1 MNILKF
7 LSKECHFTLV
17 NYGPNDLSTGY
28 NIRKLMDNSKEITS
42 YYTAKEKTVINDID
56 DYIDL
61 LFLDFVKS
69 FDEFVDIIK
78 PPHNATIKNIINNA
92 SAFRLD
98 YKNKQIITFIN
109 ERYDEI
115 FPYKDKYIRKG
126 LKERTLEYILKF
138 NKGLDFEKITNYLL
152 QQHIIFFI
160 DNIESIYPIIKKH
173 SKGLIKNLFDENV
186 PFYKLVNYRFEDM
199 CKLCINFYRL
209 NEIRLS
215 QRLANKLYSIL
226 KIEYNSFLEEE
237 QPYGLVNNFKIIT
250 RTLKIIKNKN
260 YYESKEI
267 FHRLEQLS
275 NDFLENHGQVHK
287 YEISNKEY
295 INLIEKT
302 EAAKLH
308 DMDKVFLLS
317 HRFDSNRLWASV
329 LEEFNNQ
336 IEPSIIDMAS
346 SPTDT
351 NDYFTLSRQQMNY
364 EFIDK
369 QSVNVAY
376 WLTEDKIDGFFSV
389 LIFNVQVL
397 SSELR
402 LTLELAEE
410 MNYLQSAIATIYESD
425 NTRQDI
431 LIYNTTFYVITLIER
446 ILRELFV
453 YFEED
458 AIFNI
463 EQHTMSKLLDE
474 KSPIVKIVGQ
484 HQVNW
489 LRFFLLKRD
498 NIGFDLRNRIAHMRD
513 ISISNFNIF
522 DLYRMLWFLTSTI
535 NSILINSINK
545 ELNK

>member
-7 LSKECHFTLV
+7 ISEERHFTLI

-28 NIRKLMDNSKEITS
+28 NIHKLMDNSTEIIS
-42 YYTAKEKTVINDID
+42 YYTAKEKTVINNID

-78 PPHNATIKNIINNA
+78 PPHNATIKNIINYA

-115 FPYKDKYIRKG
+115 LSYKDKYIRKG
-126 LKERTLEYILKF
+126 LKERTLDYILKF

-160 DNIESIYPIIKKH
+160 DNIESLYPIIKNH
-173 SKGLIKNLFDENV
+173 NKGLMENLFDENV
-186 PFYKLVNYRFEDM
+186 PFNKLVNYRFEDV
-199 CKLCINFYRL
+199 CKLCINFHRL
-209 NEIRLS
+209 NESRLS
-215 QRLANKLYSIL
+215 QRLANKLFSFI
-226 KIEYNSFLEEE
+226 KNEYDSFVEGEP
-237 QPYGLVNNFKIIT
+237 PYGLVNNFKVMT

-267 FHRLEQLS
+267 YSRLEQLS
-275 NDFLENHGQVHK
+275 NDYLENHGQVHE

-295 INLIEKT
+295 MNLIEKT
-302 EAAKLH
+302 EEARLH

-351 NDYFTLSRQQMNY
+351 NDYFTLSRQQMNH

-376 WLTEDKIDGFFSV
+376 WLAEDKIDGFFSV

-397 SSELR
+397 SSELQ
-402 LTLELAEE
+402 LTLELGEE

-453 YFEED
+453 YYEED

-474 KSPIVKIVGQ
+474 KSPIESLVGQ